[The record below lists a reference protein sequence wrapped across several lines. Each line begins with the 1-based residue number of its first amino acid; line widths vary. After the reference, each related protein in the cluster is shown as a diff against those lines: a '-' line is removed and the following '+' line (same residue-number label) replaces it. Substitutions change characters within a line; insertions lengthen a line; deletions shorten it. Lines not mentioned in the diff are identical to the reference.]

1 MGGFEYYEQ
10 IHRVVG
16 GIVPRV
22 RLKTEKKIL
31 AAIVRTM
38 RSNLALSAHDCSKGG
53 LAVTLSEMAIKSG
66 RVGFKVDL
74 DRLPGKAGRI
84 DEKLF
89 SESPSRFI
97 LETERR
103 RTNRVIRSFRRAGIS
118 AGELSETT
126 DDQHLYFGDRMENF
140 RLDLFEASDIWGA
153 TIFEIKEETT
163 DGR

>member
-1 MGGFEYYEQ
+1 M
-10 IHRVVG
+10 HRGTVG
-16 GIVPRV
+16 TVPRV
-22 RLKTEKKIL
+22 RLKTDKKLL
-31 AAIVRTM
+31 AAIVRTL

-103 RTNRVIRSFRRAGIS
+103 KTNREIRSFRRAGIL
-118 AGELSETT
+118 AGTLGE
-126 DDQHLYFGDRMENF
+126 H
-140 RLDLFEASDIWGA
+140 I
-153 TIFEIKEETT
+153 
-163 DGR
+163 